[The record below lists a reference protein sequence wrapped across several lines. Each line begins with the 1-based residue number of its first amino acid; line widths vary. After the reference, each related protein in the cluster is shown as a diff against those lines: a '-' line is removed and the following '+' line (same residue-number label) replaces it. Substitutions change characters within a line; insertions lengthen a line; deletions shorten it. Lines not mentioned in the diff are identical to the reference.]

1 MTIKLYG
8 FAGSPNVRK
17 VSLLAAAL
25 DIPLTHMPL
34 DFSKRDFRL
43 PDYLAK
49 NPNGKVPT
57 IDDDGF
63 VLWESAAI
71 LRYLAAKR
79 PERGLVPSSP
89 LEQAQVDQ
97 WLFWWTAHLEPALDR
112 LVYERRVKPFLGR
125 PGIDASIVAEAEAT
139 LERFLPIL
147 DGQLA
152 GKEHILGKLSVVDFA
167 VSPRL
172 DGVPALLQVDLSP
185 YPNLTAW
192 LERMQAKPYWKDV

>member
-17 VSLLAAAL
+17 VTLLAAAL
-25 DIPLTHMPL
+25 DIPLTHVPL
-34 DFSKRDFRL
+34 DFSKGDFRS

-79 PERGLVPSSP
+79 PERGLVP
-89 LEQAQVDQ
+89 LGLLKQAQVDQ

-125 PGIDASIVAEAEAT
+125 LGIDASIVAEAEAT
-139 LERFLPIL
+139 LKRFLPIL
-147 DGQLA
+147 DVQLA
-152 GKEHILGKLSVVDFA
+152 GKEHILGKLSIVDFA

-172 DGVPALLQVDLSP
+172 EGVWALLQVDLSP
-185 YPNLTAW
+185 YPNVTAW
-192 LERMQAKPYWKDV
+192 LKRMRAKPYWNDV

>member
-8 FAGSPNVRK
+8 FGNSPNVRK

-25 DIPLTHMPL
+25 DIPLAHVTL
-34 DFSKRDFRL
+34 DFAKGEFRS

-71 LRYLAAKR
+71 LKYLAAKR
-79 PERGLVPSSP
+79 PERGLVPSD
-89 LEQAQVDQ
+89 LFEQAHLDQ
-97 WLFWWTAHLEPALDR
+97 WLFWWSAHPEPALDR
-112 LVYERRVKPFLGR
+112 LVYERRVKPLFLGL
-125 PGIDASIVAEAEAT
+125 PDADPSIVAEAEAA
-139 LERFLPIL
+139 LGRFLPVL

-167 VSPRL
+167 VGPRL
-172 DGVPALLQVDLSP
+172 DGAAALQVDLGR
-185 YPNLTAW
+185 YPNVTAW
-192 LERMQAKPYWKDV
+192 LERMRAKPYWKEA

>member
-17 VSLLAAAL
+17 VNLLAAAL
-25 DIPLTHMPL
+25 DIPLTYVPL
-34 DFSKRDFRL
+34 NLSKRDFRS

-79 PERGLVPSSP
+79 PERGLVPSGP
-89 LEQAQVDQ
+89 LEQARVDQ

-112 LVYERRVKPFLGR
+112 LVYEHRVKPFLGR
-125 PGIDASIVAEAEAT
+125 PGINESIVAEAEAT

-172 DGVPALLQVDLSP
+172 DGVPALLQVDLGP

-192 LERMQAKPYWKDV
+192 LERMRAKPYWKDV

>member
-25 DIPLTHMPL
+25 DIPLMHVTL
-34 DFSKRDFRL
+34 DFNKREFHS

-79 PERGLVPSSP
+79 PERGLVPSGL

-147 DGQLA
+147 DDQLSS
-152 GKEHILGKLSVVDFA
+152 KEHIVGKLSIVDFA

-172 DGVPALLQVDLSP
+172 DGIPELLQVDLDP
-185 YPNLTAW
+185 YPNLRAW
-192 LERMQAKPYWKDV
+192 LERMREKPYWQNA

>member
-25 DIPLTHMPL
+25 DIPLTHVTL
-34 DFSKRDFRL
+34 DFSKGDFRS

-79 PERGLVPSSP
+79 TERGLVPSNS

-112 LVYERRVKPFLGR
+112 LVYERRVKPFLGQ
-125 PGIDASIVAEAEAT
+125 PGIDPSILAEAEAT
-139 LERFLPIL
+139 LDRFLPVL
-147 DGQLA
+147 DRQLA
-152 GKEHILGKLSVVDFA
+152 GKEYILGKLSIVDFA
-167 VSPRL
+167 ISPRL
-172 DGVPALLQVDLSP
+172 DGAPTLLQVDLGG
-185 YPNLTAW
+185 YPNVTAW
-192 LERMQAKPYWKDV
+192 LERMRAKPYWKDV

>member
-17 VSLLAAAL
+17 VTLLAAAL
-25 DIPLTHMPL
+25 DIPLTHVPL
-34 DFSKRDFRL
+34 DFSKGDFRS

-79 PERGLVPSSP
+79 PERGLVP
-89 LEQAQVDQ
+89 LGLLKQAQVDQ
-97 WLFWWTAHLEPALDR
+97 WLFW
-112 LVYERRVKPFLGR
+112 
-125 PGIDASIVAEAEAT
+125 
-139 LERFLPIL
+139 
-147 DGQLA
+147 
-152 GKEHILGKLSVVDFA
+152 
-167 VSPRL
+167 
-172 DGVPALLQVDLSP
+172 
-185 YPNLTAW
+185 
-192 LERMQAKPYWKDV
+192 

>member
-25 DIPLTHMPL
+25 DIPLTHVPL
-34 DFSKRDFRL
+34 DISKRDFRS

-79 PERGLVPSSP
+79 PERGLVPSGL

-172 DGVPALLQVDLSP
+172 DGVLALLQVDLSP
-185 YPNLTAW
+185 YPYLTAW

>member
-8 FAGSPNVRK
+8 FGSSPNVRK

-25 DIPLTHMPL
+25 NIPLTHVTL
-34 DFSKRDFRL
+34 DFNKGEFGS

-79 PERGLVPSSP
+79 PERGLVPP
-89 LEQAQVDQ
+89 DLLEQAQLDQ

-112 LVYERRVKPFLGR
+112 LVYERRVKPFLGL
-125 PGIDASIVAEAEAT
+125 PDIDPSIVAEAEAT
-139 LERFLPIL
+139 DR
-147 DGQLA
+147 
-152 GKEHILGKLSVVDFA
+152 K
-167 VSPRL
+167 
-172 DGVPALLQVDLSP
+172 
-185 YPNLTAW
+185 
-192 LERMQAKPYWKDV
+192 

>member
-8 FAGSPNVRK
+8 FGRSPNVRK

-25 DIPLTHMPL
+25 DIPLMHVTL
-34 DFSKRDFRL
+34 DFNKREFRS

-57 IDDDGF
+57 IDDGGF

-79 PERGLVPSSP
+79 PERGLLPSD
-89 LEQAQVDQ
+89 LFEQAQLDQ

-112 LVYERRVKPFLGR
+112 LVYERLVKPFLGK
-125 PGIDASIVAEAEAT
+125 PSIDPSIVAEAEAA

-152 GKEHILGKLSVVDFA
+152 GKEYILGKLSIVDFA

-172 DGVPALLQVDLSP
+172 DGAPTLLQVDLSR
-185 YPNLTAW
+185 YPNVTAW
-192 LERMQAKPYWKDV
+192 LEVMRAKPYWKDA